1 MLGDEPT
8 ASRVLRPPPGYRLA
22 ASVRPLTFSAYDPCA
37 RVVAGI
43 FWGATRTPDGPAT
56 LALRPEAGDLVAEG
70 YGPGAGW
77 VVERADSVAGLRD
90 DLTGFADL
98 AATHPVVAR
107 LAAQHAGLRMPTTGL
122 VFPRV
127 LRAVLEQKVTGT
139 EAYRAYAA
147 TVRHFAEPAP
157 GPVRLLL
164 PPEPAAV
171 AAAPYWVYHPFGVE
185 QRRAETLRR
194 AAAVADRLERC
205 ADSAE
210 ATRRLTAIAGI
221 GPWTAAE
228 VVRVAYGDP
237 DAVSVG
243 DYHIPNT
250 VAWALAGEPRGDDA
264 RMLELLEPFRGHRG
278 RVCRLLEAAA
288 VQAPRYG
295 PRAPIRSFARF

>member
-1 MLGDEPT
+1 MTRTEPD
-8 ASRVLRPPPGYRLA
+8 AGRALRPPSAYHLA
-22 ASVRPLTFSAYDPCA
+22 ASVRPLTFSPYDPCA
-37 RVVAGI
+37 RIAAGT
-43 FWGATRTPDGPAT
+43 FWWATRTPDGPAT
-56 LALRPEAGDLVAEG
+56 LALRTAGGDLVAEG

-107 LAAQHAGLRMPTTGL
+107 LSAAHQGLRLPATGL
-122 VFPRV
+122 LFSRV
-127 LRAVLEQKVTGT
+127 LRAVLEQKVTGK
-139 EAYRAYAA
+139 EAYRGYAA

-164 PPEPAAV
+164 PPDPAAV
-171 AAAPYWVYHPFGVE
+171 AAAGYWVFHPFGIE

-194 AAAVADRLERC
+194 AARMADRLQRC
-205 ADSAE
+205 ADPAE
-210 ATRRLTAIAGI
+210 ATRVLRAIPGV

-243 DYHIPNT
+243 DFHVPNT

-264 RMLELLEPFRGHRG
+264 RMLTLLAPFRGHRG
-278 RVCRLLEAAA
+278 RVCRLLEAAG
-288 VQAPRYG
+288 VQAPKFG
-295 PRAPIRSFARF
+295 PRAPIRSFAHF